1 MRFTK
6 MQGAGNDYIYL
17 NGFNRLPSHLNE
29 LSQKMSDRHFGVGSD
44 GLVVILPSENCD
56 FRMRMFNSDG
66 TEAEMCGNASR
77 CVGKYVY
84 ENRLTSKTE
93 LTLETLAGVKHLKL
107 HIHEGKVHQVSVD
120 MGEPILSA
128 QEIPVNISN
137 SPIVAY
143 PMAIE
148 DNLFEITCVSM
159 GNPHAVIFLDDLD
172 RYDLHHIGAIVEN
185 HELFPRRTN
194 VEFVEILSPEHLKM
208 RVWERGAGETLACGT
223 GACASLVA
231 AVLNKKANRRAT
243 LHLLGG
249 DLQIEWEEK
258 SNHVYMTGGAVTV
271 FEGEWPDDKTN
282 ILWY

>member
-84 ENRLTSKTE
+84 ENGLTSKTE

-120 MGEPILSA
+120 
-128 QEIPVNISN
+128 IPVESGRVLSREGFGV
-137 SPIVAY
+137 SPDSVR
-143 PMAIE
+143 
-148 DNLFEITCVSM
+148 LFQK
-159 GNPHAVIFLDDLD
+159 
-172 RYDLHHIGAIVEN
+172 
-185 HELFPRRTN
+185 RRG
-194 VEFVEILSPEHLKM
+194 E
-208 RVWERGAGETLACGT
+208 GAGRTDSG
-223 GACASLVA
+223 V
-231 AVLNKKANRRAT
+231 
-243 LHLLGG
+243 
-249 DLQIEWEEK
+249 D
-258 SNHVYMTGGAVTV
+258 
-271 FEGEWPDDKTN
+271 
-282 ILWY
+282 